1 VALAR
6 AAVLV
11 LFGVAAARAGDPA
24 AAGPFKV
31 GVTTLT
37 LVDASRGGR
46 TLVTEVWY
54 PARHD
59 GRDAPARR
67 GRHPLVLLA
76 HGHCG
81 SRLNYQ
87 VLTTQLASRGF
98 VVAAPDFPQFCL
110 DTGIPDLKDPPVDLS
125 FLRTTLRDRHGPAA
139 SLARVVGGRHTG
151 IIGHSLGGFV
161 VARAPLADPLLDAV
175 VALAPA
181 AQGPDGT
188 ALAAVAAPPPLM
200 VMGGTADTTAPLAGF
215 AMAFFEAFVAGNAR
229 PAFLATII
237 GGTHDCYT
245 DHDSSLSPTALVAQ
259 RTIVLRY
266 VTAFL
271 ERYVEGRRHDARVL
285 RTTDDPTVTVVA
297 DPR

>member
-1 VALAR
+1 MAILR
-6 AAVLV
+6 AAILV
-11 LFGVAAARAGDPA
+11 LAGVAAARAGDPA
-24 AAGPFKV
+24 SAGPLAV
-31 GVTTLT
+31 GETTLT
-37 LVDASRGGR
+37 LVDAARGGR

-54 PARHD
+54 PARHA
-59 GRDAPARR
+59 GRDAAPRP

-87 VLTTQLASRGF
+87 HLTTQLASRGF
-98 VVAAPDFPQFCL
+98 VVAAPDFPLFCL
-110 DTGIPDLKDPPVDLS
+110 DTGTVDLVDPPLDLT
-125 FLRTTLRDRHGPAA
+125 FLRATLHDRHGPAA
-139 SLARVVGGRHTG
+139 AVARGVGGRRTG
-151 IIGHSLGGFV
+151 IVGHSLGGFV
-161 VARAPLADPLLDAV
+161 VARAGEEDPDVDAV

-181 AQGPDGT
+181 TQGPDGK
-188 ALAAVAAPPPLM
+188 ALAGVAAPPPLL

-215 AMAFFEAFVAGNAR
+215 AKPFFDAFVAGGGR
-229 PAFLATII
+229 PAYLATII

-245 DHDSSLSPTALVAQ
+245 EHDSSLSPAALVAQ

-271 ERYVEGRRHDARVL
+271 ERYVQGRRRDARVL
-285 RTTDDPTVTVVA
+285 RATQGPTVTVVA